1 MIKLRKLISINLS
14 GKKILLLFG
23 ITNAFY
29 AIMLTVTIPK
39 TMAFSNGMKLL
50 DMMPLGYSVDYANS
64 LFANLGE
71 KGREVYL
78 YNQIPVD
85 LIYPFLFAISYCLI
99 MAYFLKKI
107 NRLNSG
113 FFSFSLLPLVAGISD
128 YFENFGI
135 IYMLLN
141 FPDISQ
147 TPILATSVF
156 SIIKSMSTTIYF
168 IALIII
174 LVVLGIRVLAK
185 KKENSSS

>member
-1 MIKLRKLISINLS
+1 MNKLRNLISGNLS

-29 AIMLTVTIPK
+29 ALMLLVTIPK

-50 DMMPLGYSVDYANS
+50 DMMPMGYSADYANS
-64 LFANLGE
+64 LFLALGE

-99 MAYFLKKI
+99 MAYFLQKLNK
-107 NRLNSG
+107 LNSG
-113 FFSFSLLPLVAGISD
+113 FFYLTLLPLLAGISD

-147 TPILATSVF
+147 ESILTTSSF
-156 SIIKSMSTTIYF
+156 SILKSMSTTIYF

-174 LVVLGIRVLAK
+174 LIVLGIRVLNK
-185 KKENSSS
+185 KKENKSS